1 MWDGNLGDWTS
12 KSISR
17 CCSVVDW
24 PNLNERIFNHLHCG
38 SWLEQLQIDFESQ
51 CNSQSLKGT
60 WLLFWYQ
67 SLETA
72 GIIPRWKISPNTSVN
87 LAAFANGYPKP
98 ELALIDAQALKEAA
112 DEWSTLELGVQFKWV
127 AKLEMLHS
135 PSPSQAIKMASSL
148 MRFPDDVDLNVLNV
162 YNAAFGRRIVQYL
175 TNIFM
180 HNLGHVLGHHHEFA
194 PELEDST
201 DHYAVQI
208 SPRSPLSVMGMSSL
222 LRYNRLM

>member
-1 MWDGNLGDWTS
+1 M
-12 KSISR
+12 
-17 CCSVVDW
+17 
-24 PNLNERIFNHLHCG
+24 
-38 SWLEQLQIDFESQ
+38 QIDFESQ

-162 YNAAFGRRIVQYL
+162 YNAAFGRRIVQYTSWAIIMSL
-175 TNIFM
+175 HQSWKIPQITTQCKSV
-180 HNLGHVLGHHHEFA
+180 HVA
-194 PELEDST
+194 
-201 DHYAVQI
+201 
-208 SPRSPLSVMGMSSL
+208 RSQ
-222 LRYNRLM
+222 

>member
-1 MWDGNLGDWTS
+1 M
-12 KSISR
+12 
-17 CCSVVDW
+17 
-24 PNLNERIFNHLHCG
+24 
-38 SWLEQLQIDFESQ
+38 QIDFESQ

-127 AKLEMLHS
+127 AELEMLHS